1 MSQFKRILV
10 TGGAGFIGSHTVDL
24 LLRQG
29 YTVRVLDSLTPPVH
43 LAGQLPAYFPRAAE
57 FMQGDVRD
65 KAAWERALVGIDAV
79 FHLAAYQDYLPDFSK
94 FFHVN
99 AFATALMYEV
109 IVEQRLPVQKA
120 VIASSQAAY
129 GEGKYLCA
137 QDGEQFPP
145 PRPEAQLQHCLWEPL
160 CPACGGSLQF
170 LETDEARVNP
180 HNSYAL
186 SKYGGEQIAL
196 VLGRRY
202 GIASVGMRYS
212 IVQGTRQSFRNAY
225 SGALRIFAMQVLSG
239 QQPTAY
245 EDGEQI
251 RDFVNVDDV
260 ARANLLVLEDA
271 RANYCAFNVGGGRR
285 VTVNQFARVMAAAA
299 GRPDLEPHSTGE
311 YRFGDTRHISS
322 DVGALRALGWELQ
335 GNIERNVSAYLEWA
349 QQQPDFGDY
358 ASKARTYM
366 QQVGAVRGGAQA

>member
-1 MSQFKRILV
+1 MTSIRRILV
-10 TGGAGFIGSHTVDL
+10 TGGAGFIGSHTVDML
-24 LLRQG
+24 LAQG
-29 YTVRVLDSLTPPVH
+29 YEVRVLDSLTPPVH
-43 LAGQLPAYFPRAAE
+43 IAGQLPPYFPRAAE

-65 KAAWERALVGIDAV
+65 KAAWERALAGMDAV

-109 IVEQRLPVQKA
+109 MVEQRLPVHK
-120 VIASSQAAY
+120 VVVASSQAAY

-137 QDGEQFPP
+137 KDGVQFPA
-145 PRPEAQLQHCLWEPL
+145 PRSEAQLQQRQWAPL
-160 CPACGGSLQF
+160 CPLCGGSLQ
-170 LETDEARVNP
+170 LLDTDEARVNP
-180 HNSYAL
+180 HNSYAM

-202 GIASVGMRYS
+202 GIASAAMRYS

-245 EDGEQI
+245 EDGEQV

-271 RANYCAFNVGGGRR
+271 RADYCAFNVGGGRR
-285 VTVNQFARVMAAAA
+285 VTVNEFARVMAAGA

-322 DVGALRALGWELQ
+322 DVGALRALGWHPLGDIQ
-335 GNIERNVSAYLEWA
+335 RSVGAYLEWA
-349 QQQPDFGDY
+349 QQQPDFGDF
-358 ASKARTYM
+358 ASKARSYM
-366 QQVGAVRGGAQA
+366 QQVGAVRGGAH